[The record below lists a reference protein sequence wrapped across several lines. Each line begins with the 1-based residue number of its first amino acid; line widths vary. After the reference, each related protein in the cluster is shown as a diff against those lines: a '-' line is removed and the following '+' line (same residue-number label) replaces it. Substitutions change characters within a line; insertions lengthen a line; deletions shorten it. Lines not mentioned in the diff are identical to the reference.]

1 MLHHSLFANTSPFPS
16 SPADP
21 FPWYLL
27 LPVFAAIMLFSFV
40 LLLVRRYKRCRS
52 DQVLV
57 IFGKVGGGNTSKC
70 IHGGAAFVW
79 PLIQD
84 HAFLSLE
91 PIQIEIPLKGAL
103 SAENIRV
110 NVPSVFT
117 VAIGTDLD
125 VMNNAAIRLLRLTTE
140 ETKQQAADIIFGQLR
155 QVIASMHIE
164 EINKDREKFLQSIQT
179 SLEPELKKIGLVL
192 INVNITDITDES
204 GYIEAIGRKA
214 ASQAVQQAKID
225 VSQQEKLGQIGIAE
239 AERDKAIQVANA
251 NKLREIGTREA
262 FREQAVRLAL
272 LEREQKVGEQ
282 TAALERDA
290 QIKEAQR
297 QQAVRLA
304 ELDKEQKVGEQTA
317 AFERE
322 AQVKEAERTMRVRLA
337 ELDKEQ
343 KIAEQTAVLAREA
356 QIKEAQRQQAVRI
369 AQLDKE
375 QKIGEQTAAY
385 ERDAQVKAAEQKM
398 RVAVADA
405 NAKAIAGENHS
416 QAEIAVAQAGLQVK
430 QAEAYQ
436 LGETRKREAEA
447 AVQEAQNRA
456 LAKAALAQAERV
468 EAERRAAVEAPAKAE
483 KARTIV
489 EAEAEAEK
497 RRIEAEGQAA
507 AIYAK
512 LEAEARGQFEIL
524 AKKGAGLQRII
535 QACGGAQQ
543 AFQLLMLDHLDNL
556 AQTAALAIS
565 SIKFDKVI
573 VWENGGGNGNGTT
586 NTAHF
591 LQSLARTMPPMMQ
604 IMKDIG
610 GIELPEYI
618 AKLTPEARAGEKT
631 AASPVAENGAVP
643 TPPPRG

>member
-1 MLHHSLFANTSPFPS
+1 MLHPVLLAEVSSPSRAGEPFPY
-16 SPADP
+16 
-21 FPWYLL
+21 WVLI
-27 LPVFAAIMLFSFV
+27 PVAAALVLFSILV
-40 LLLVRRYKRCRS
+40 LLLKRYKRCRS

-57 IFGKVGGGNTSKC
+57 IFGKVGGGNTSRC

-84 HAFLSLE
+84 HAYLSLE

-110 NVPSVFT
+110 SVPSVFT
-117 VAIGTDLD
+117 VAIGTDLE
-125 VMNNAAIRLLRLTTE
+125 VMNNAAIRLLRLSTE
-140 ETKQQAADIIFGQLR
+140 EIKQQAGDIIFGQLR

-164 EINKDREKFLQSIQT
+164 EINKDRDKFLQNIQT

-225 VSQQEKLGQIGIAE
+225 VSQQEKLGQIGCAE
-239 AERDKAIQVANA
+239 AEREKAIQVANA

-262 FREQAVRLAL
+262 SREQAVRVAL
-272 LEREQKVGEQ
+272 LEKEQKVGEQ

-297 QQAVRLA
+297 QQAVRIA
-304 ELDKEQKVGEQTA
+304 QLDKEQKVGEQNA
-317 AFERE
+317 VFERE
-322 AQVKEAERTMRVRLA
+322 AQVK
-337 ELDKEQ
+337 D
-343 KIAEQTAVLAREA
+343 
-356 QIKEAQRQQAVRI
+356 
-369 AQLDKE
+369 
-375 QKIGEQTAAY
+375 
-385 ERDAQVKAAEQKM
+385 AEQKM
-398 RVAVADA
+398 RIAVADA
-405 NAKAIAGENHS
+405 NAKAVAGEN
-416 QAEIAVAQAGLQVK
+416 QAQADIAAAQAALQFK

-456 LAKAALAQAERV
+456 MARAALAQAERV
-468 EAERRAAVEAPAKAE
+468 EAERRAALEAPAKAE
-483 KARTIV
+483 KAKTIV
-489 EAEAEAEK
+489 EAEAEAQK

-512 LEAEARGQFEIL
+512 LEAEARGQYEVL
-524 AKKGAGLQRII
+524 AKKGEGLQRII
-535 QACGGAQQ
+535 EACGGAPQ
-543 AFQLLMLDHLDNL
+543 AFQLLMLEHLDTL
-556 AQTAALAIS
+556 AQTAAQAIAN
-565 SIKFDKVI
+565 IKFDKVI
-573 VWENGGGNGNGTT
+573 VWENGGANGNGST

-604 IMKDIG
+604 ILKDIG
-610 GIELPEYI
+610 GVELPEFI
-618 AKLTPEARAGEKT
+618 AKLTPE
-631 AASPVAENGAVP
+631 
-643 TPPPRG
+643 PRGEMPNGGAGARTPDGAAPLPPKG